1 MKRIRKA
8 TALLCAVCLAA
19 ALAAPQPSLAANSQA
34 DGVSEYVYTVNV
46 KVDNPCDSTSMD
58 RDAVNVLRFDYYYKG
73 QNGYQSEKSER
84 FDMSWNGSA
93 NNNADFLKEHFIR
106 PNDNAY
112 STSYELTL
120 PGKLSRIDILLNMD
134 GGERLSF
141 TIESIYC
148 NGKRIN
154 SNTDYV
160 SSAYNDS
167 SASVYCSMESS
178 VIDES
183 NSPYFTEY
191 GGEGLTEKAMSEL
204 AAGLGNAA
212 DYAGQFKDQYN
223 AVIDTAVLKNCVSD
237 SDGDINQAY
246 AHSDEESMYRYTFY
260 FNVENPIDLSNA
272 DNDEVETFYIEMS
285 YIDKNGYGS
294 AKTYKLDMSYSESLK
309 RNLNQKYLSCFESY
323 GDDGYKAQFS
333 VWVPG
338 IITEVRSKLN
348 MSGEKLTV
356 NFDRITLGSI
366 AVNTERDYVSSVYYD
381 SDAKIK
387 CIVPTAQ
394 IALEGGSLPES
405 YGTELRDQ
413 YGALVSET
421 LYEKA
426 RSDPQR
432 YLYHQ

>member
-8 TALLCAVCLAA
+8 TAFLCAGCLA
-19 ALAAPQPSLAANSQA
+19 LSLAAQPASVAEPAAA

-58 RDAVNVLRFDYYYKG
+58 KDAVNVLRFDYYYNG

-93 NNNADFLKEHFIR
+93 NNNADFLREHFIR
-106 PNDNAY
+106 PNDDSY
-112 STSYELTL
+112 GTSYELTL

-141 TIESIYC
+141 TIESVYC

-154 SNTDYV
+154 SDTDYV

-167 SASVYCSMESS
+167 SASVHCSMERS
-178 VIDES
+178 VIDEN
-183 NSPYFTEY
+183 NSPYFTEN
-191 GGEGLTEKAMSEL
+191 GGEGLTERALREL
-204 AAGLGNAA
+204 ASGIGSAA
-212 DYAGQFKDQYN
+212 DYKGQFRDQYN
-223 AVIDTAVLKNCVSD
+223 AVIDLAVLKNCVSD

-260 FNVENPIDLSNA
+260 FNVENPIDLGNA
-272 DNDEVETFYIEMS
+272 DNDEVETFYIDLS

-294 AKTYKLDMSYSESLK
+294 AKTYRLDMSYSSSLK
-309 RNLNQKYLSCFESY
+309 RSLNQKYLSCFESY
-323 GDDGYKAQFS
+323 GDDAYKTQFS

-338 IITEVRSKLN
+338 IVTEVSSRLN

-366 AVNTERDYVSSVYYD
+366 AINTERDYVSSVFYD

-387 CIVPTAQ
+387 CIVPASQ
-394 IALEGGSLPES
+394 IALDGGSLPDS
-405 YGTELRDQ
+405 YSTQLRDQ
-413 YGALVSET
+413 YGALVSEA

-426 RSDPQR
+426 KADPQR
-432 YLYHQ
+432 YIYHQ